1 MANIFLFNL
10 ESIPAAVNKQ
20 SITATVNK
28 RKTMTGMRRLTR
40 IRTSLLP
47 TKSTSVQALRRQ
59 TKNFLRK
66 SFGSNQTDNRTVTTT
81 TAIPQIVVTN
91 ASPEK
96 EVKKP
101 GSAQPTTSNSADAT
115 NAATASTAQEKLPE
129 KVKTASTDQTDKNV
143 KNSLQCQICKKMC
156 QTELSL
162 KIHMN
167 FHPSTTAK
175 KTATDSKF
183 LFPPNNAVSAAMS
196 GKCKY
201 CDKQFRVQ
209 IALDKHIEFNCEKIP
224 ALERKRIT
232 MNKVDVRG
240 KIGNSTNGFGNTPT
254 NTEAR
259 YRNRPSMI
267 NESGE
272 SVSSREHSG
281 IFRTPAKMIR
291 CKICNEMFFSCVEY
305 ADHCT
310 NNHY

>member
-1 MANIFLFNL
+1 
-10 ESIPAAVNKQ
+10 
-20 SITATVNK
+20 
-28 RKTMTGMRRLTR
+28 MRRLTTV
-40 IRTSLLP
+40 RTSLLP

-66 SFGSNQTDNRTVTTT
+66 SFGSNQKDNQITSAIATTRLVTTT
-81 TAIPQIVVTN
+81 VIPQIVVTN
-91 ASPEK
+91 ASPEA
-96 EVKKP
+96 KKTA
-101 GSAQPTTSNSADAT
+101 SEQSTTSNSASVTNTAAVAT
-115 NAATASTAQEKLPE
+115 VQEKLPE
-129 KVKTASTDQTDKNV
+129 KAKNASSNQTDKNI
-143 KNSLQCQICKKMC
+143 KNFQCQICKKMC

-167 FHPSTTAK
+167 FHPSIAAK
-175 KTATDSKF
+175 KTSTDFKF
-183 LFPPNNAVSAAMS
+183 LLPPSNIVSTSTS

-240 KIGNSTNGFGNTPT
+240 KSGNSTNGFGNTPT
-254 NTEAR
+254 NTEMK

-272 SVSSREHSG
+272 SVSNREHSG

-291 CKICNEMFFSCVEY
+291 CKICNEMFYSCVEY

-310 NNHY
+310 NNH